1 MRRSSL
7 ALVMIGLLIGSTATL
22 ALTRQSSSQR
32 EILACTNKASGKV
45 RLTVTGTCDPVRE
58 SESPVSDLWSLQP
71 ASPAN
76 PTTAESTTT
85 VSLQLT
91 KHVVDSNGK
100 DLGELISNDGLI
112 LFWVKTA
119 SGVFQ
124 LTSGGSVNG
133 QLGSTDPP
141 TFADRRCSSAYLW
154 YNAEQRLDLNLAR
167 AVFNPKDRN
176 SSRNLVGFKV
186 LGKPIATPKSMWI
199 YNSPRDAK
207 RYRQQ
212 QAASSTTIPNQ
223 NWLKSGC
230 IQVSLD
236 EIKDWPEGGFPKKV
250 YRTTQVRIP
259 TWSGALSIVE
269 K

>member
-1 MRRSSL
+1 
-7 ALVMIGLLIGSTATL
+7 MIGLLVGSTTTL
-22 ALTRQSSSQR
+22 AITRQSNSQR

-71 ASPAN
+71 AAPTN
-76 PTTAESTTT
+76 PTKAGATTT
-85 VSLQLT
+85 VAQKLT
-91 KHVVDSNGK
+91 KHVVDSNGR
-100 DLGELISNDGLI
+100 DIGELISNDGLQS
-112 LFWVKTA
+112 FWVKTET
-119 SGVFQ
+119 GVFQ
-124 LTSGGSVNG
+124 LTAEGYVRGA
-133 QLGSTDPP
+133 LGPTDPL
-141 TFADRRCSSAYLW
+141 TFADGNCSSAYLW
-154 YNAEQRLDLNLAR
+154 YDADQRLDLNLAR
-167 AVFNPKDRN
+167 AVFNPKSKH

-186 LGKPIATPKSMWI
+186 LGRPVKTPESLWI

-207 RYRQQ
+207 WYRQQ
-212 QAASSTTIPNQ
+212 QSASSTTIPNQ

-236 EIKDWPEGGFPKKV
+236 EIKDWTEGGFPKKV

-259 TWSGALSIVE
+259 TWSGALSIEE